1 MLYFFSMNTG
11 DILNIVIAIVLLAVG
26 GFTVWLLYYRVQIVK
41 TVNKAIQE
49 FRKMIGSV
57 HQRLDHLGEI
67 LDTIQSKVSSSASAI
82 ASIAKVVGEVAGMVQ
97 NRRAKKKAAKVEEN
111 FE

>member
-1 MLYFFSMNTG
+1 MLYFFPMSTG
-11 DILNIVIAIVLLAVG
+11 DILNIVIAAVLLAVG
-26 GFTVWLLYYRVQIVK
+26 GFTVWLLYYLVQIVK
-41 TVNKAIQE
+41 TVNQAIQE
-49 FRKMIGSV
+49 FRKMVESV

-82 ASIAKVVGEVAGMVQ
+82 ASVVKVVGEVANIVQ
-97 NRRAKKKAAKVEEN
+97 NRRKKKAAKTEEN